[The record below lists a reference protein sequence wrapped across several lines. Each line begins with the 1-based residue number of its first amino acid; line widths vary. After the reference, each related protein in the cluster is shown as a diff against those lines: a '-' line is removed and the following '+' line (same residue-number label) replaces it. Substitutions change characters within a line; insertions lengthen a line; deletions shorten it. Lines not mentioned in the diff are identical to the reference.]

1 MGLRLSDYNLF
12 FINADKWVNV
22 LAIYSNKGGVGKTAA
37 AVNLAY
43 LAAQAGLHTLVCDLD
58 AQSSTT
64 FYFRIKPKIKKKA
77 RGLTKNSRAIDHSI
91 KSTNYEKLDLLPADL
106 SHRNMDIV
114 FSQLKNPTG
123 RLRSVFKPLRAEY
136 DLIVLDCPPYINLL
150 AENIFNAADF
160 ILVPLIPT
168 VLSARTHHQL
178 LSFLTKKGY
187 DTAKIH
193 PFASMVDRR
202 KTLHRTLTETLQTKF
217 DGMLRAT
224 IPYSSDVEKMGLY
237 REPVSLFAANSPAAE
252 AYQQLWAELY
262 PKLTQATKL

>member
-1 MGLRLSDYNLF
+1 M
-12 FINADKWVNV
+12 KV

-37 AVNLAY
+37 TVNLAY
-43 LAAQAGLHTLVCDLD
+43 LATRAGLHTLVCDLD

-64 FYFRIKPKIKKKA
+64 FYFRIKPKIKRKA
-77 RGLTKNSRAIDHSI
+77 RGLAKSSRAIDHSI
-91 KSTNYEKLDLLPADL
+91 KSTHYEKLDLLPADF

-114 FSQLKNPTG
+114 FSKMKNPTG

-136 DLIVLDCPPYINLL
+136 DLIMLDCPPYINLL

-168 VLSARTHHQL
+168 VLSVRTHKLL

-187 DTAKIH
+187 DTAKVH

-202 KTLHRTLTETLQTKF
+202 KTLHRTLTETLQTEF
-217 DGMLRAT
+217 DGVLRTA
-224 IPYSSDVEKMGLY
+224 IPYSSDVEKMGLH
-237 REPVSLFAANSPAAE
+237 REPVSLFAANSPATE
-252 AYQQLWAELY
+252 AYEQLWAELAD
-262 PKLTQATKL
+262 KLIH

>member
-1 MGLRLSDYNLF
+1 MLLPAF
-12 FINADKWVNV
+12 FQVRYIITDKHVNV

-43 LAAQAGLHTLVCDLD
+43 LAAQSGLHTLVCDLD

-64 FYFRIKPKIKKKA
+64 FYFRVKPKIKKKA
-77 RGLTKNSRAIDHSI
+77 RGLTKSSRAIDNSI
-91 KSTNYEKLDLLPADL
+91 KSTNYEKLDLLPADF

-114 FSQLKNPTG
+114 FSKLKNPTG
-123 RLRSVFKPLRAEY
+123 RLHRVLKPLRTEY
-136 DLIVLDCPPYINLL
+136 DLIMLDCPPYINLL

-168 VLSARTHHQL
+168 VLSARTHQQL

-202 KTLHRTLTETLQTKF
+202 KTLHRTLTETFQTKF
-217 DGMLRAT
+217 NGTLHTA
-224 IPYSSDVEKMGLY
+224 IPYSSDVEKMGLH
-237 REPVSLFAANSPAAE
+237 REPVAVFAANSTAAE
-252 AYQQLWAELY
+252 AYRQLWAELY
-262 PKLTQATKL
+262 HELTEAT